1 MESKFNSLYNKI
13 ISESSIS
20 KILYYVKNF
29 ECATVSAS
37 RGKLTNLTDKAFVP
51 EGYENERE
59 LTKEENR
66 KRNSELKA
74 ALLKLGYGVTSLDG
88 RFAEAGQMF
97 PGKETS
103 YFVVNR
109 KDDPNFFNN
118 MFALSEYYNQDSFL
132 YKPVGTMS
140 AKLIG
145 TNNAE
150 RNEEFGQPGFE
161 QEINIGEFHPNGF
174 ENALSKMG
182 NKVFQFRLNEQKEQ
196 NKLFVANKIICEE
209 IFEDLPIQTK
219 GFVTKTV
226 KKLKLFKNEAN

>member
-1 MESKFNSLYNKI
+1 MKKFNELCDKI
-13 ISESSIS
+13 IVESSIS

-29 ECATVSAS
+29 ECATISAS

-51 EGYENERE
+51 ADYENERE

-74 ALLKLGYGVTSLDG
+74 KLLKLGYGVTSLEG
-88 RFAEAGQMF
+88 RFAEAGEMF

-109 KDDPNFFNN
+109 NEDPEFFNN
-118 MFALSEYYNQDSFL
+118 IFALSEYYNQDSFL
-132 YKPVGTMS
+132 YKPAGSMS

-150 RNEEFGQPGFE
+150 RNEDWGQPGFN
-161 QEINIGEFHPNGF
+161 QEIAVGDFHPEGF
-174 ENALSKMG
+174 DGALSKMG
-182 NKVFQFRLNEQKEQ
+182 NKAFQFRLNEHKEQ
-196 NKLFVANKIICEE
+196 DKLFMANKVICEE
-209 IFEDLPIQTK
+209 IFEDLSVQSK
-219 GFVTKTV
+219 AAVTRTAKRV
-226 KKLKLFKNEAN
+226 NIIK